1 MENQAQESPKTES
14 KSSYKGWIIIILII
28 LGATAPFHYVPSRMK
43 VFPKDNL
50 TFSNTF
56 ILEEDIYDIKER
68 YNSANI
74 FEKYHIRQEP
84 LVKKLLEKKLLV
96 PQSNSD
102 D

>member
-1 MENQAQESPKTES
+1 MEEKSQETQKTEN
-14 KSSYKGWIIIILII
+14 KSSYKAWIIFVLII
-28 LGATAPFHYVPSRMK
+28 IGATAPFHYVPSKMK

-56 ILEEDIYDIKER
+56 ILEEDIYEIKER